1 MLLTSF
7 VRNETHAAKRRQKLS
22 KMINT
27 TFKQVQS
34 RYENEYELFKA
45 AELCKV

>member
-1 MLLTSF
+1 MKRMMLSADK
-7 VRNETHAAKRRQKLS
+7 NKKRG

-34 RYENEYELFKA
+34 RYENEYERFKA